1 MNGTICSWYLFIRY
15 QDFNPMSR
23 FITRPPIKQLQVEQA
38 IRLRMIDGPLRPG
51 TQLPRRDDLQ
61 EEFRVSRDTIQR
73 VFDHLSDD
81 GFIVAKGRSGT
92 FVAERPPHL
101 HRFAL
106 VFNEPVA
113 RWTRFWHALRNEASI
128 ISQSGDREIVSFSDL
143 APHDGNPAYRQLQHD
158 VRTLRLA
165 GVILASPPLGLS
177 GDAIL
182 GEPRIPCVSIMMGP
196 PPPGLPIIYP
206 DHGSFIDR
214 SLDWLMA
221 RGRRRVA
228 VLTTPTYPNDHVRT
242 ALEKRGMST
251 DPRWFQGISPQAA
264 EWSRNC
270 VQLLMGGP
278 AEGRPD
284 ALLITDDNLVEH
296 AMSGVVA
303 AGLRVPHDLDVVG
316 HCNFPWP
323 APSMLP
329 IRRLGFNAREVL
341 DGSLALIAD
350 QRAGRQPRMETL
362 VPARFEDEI
371 RP

>member
-1 MNGTICSWYLFIRY
+1 
-15 QDFNPMSR
+15 MSR
-23 FITRPPIKQLQVEQA
+23 FITRPPVKLVQIEQA
-38 IRLRMIDGPLRPG
+38 IRLRMIDGPFGPG

-61 EEFRVSRDTIQR
+61 EEFKVSRDTIQR

-81 GFIVAKGRSGT
+81 GFIVAKGRGGT

-113 RWTRFWHALRNEASI
+113 SWTRFWLALRNEASAL
-128 ISQSGDREIVSFSDL
+128 SQTGEREIVCFSDL
-143 APHDGNPAYRQLQHD
+143 APHADNRAYRQLQHD
-158 VRTLRLA
+158 ARTLRLA
-165 GVILASPPLGLS
+165 GIILASPPQGLA

-182 GEPRIPCVSIMMGP
+182 AEPRIPCVSIMMGP
-196 PPPGLPIIYP
+196 PPPGLPLIYP
-206 DHGSFIDR
+206 DHGAFIDR
-214 SLDWLMA
+214 ALDWLLA
-221 RGRRRVA
+221 RGHRRVA
-228 VLTTPTYPNDHVRT
+228 VLTTPTYPNDHLRT
-242 ALEKRGMST
+242 ALARRGMST
-251 DPRWFQGISPQAA
+251 DPRWFQGIAPHAC

-270 VQLLMGGP
+270 VQLLMSGSPEQRP
-278 AEGRPD
+278 A

-303 AGLRVPHDLDVVG
+303 AGLRLPQDLDVVG

-323 APSMLP
+323 TPSVLP

-341 DGSLALIAD
+341 DGCLSLIAD

-371 RP
+371 GS